1 MVKFSYTWCNGN
13 CYKVIICYTC
23 QVLILLLHVQSRPPC
38 NYFDLWPSGAGIC
51 WTEVVLVYLNPQ
63 FVNVSPSPELVRQ
76 GFFINA
82 IIFRLVDTPLFNMN
96 TCYHGQ
102 NPVFHWKLLQD
113 LTVNNSH
120 NYRLLLL
127 RDYGHI
133 HGTKMTILFW
143 FLIKHTMYFS
153 CNINM
158 QHYSLLFIICQK

>member
-1 MVKFSYTWCNGN
+1 MLYLPGIN
-13 CYKVIICYTC
+13 YY
-23 QVLILLLHVQSRPPC
+23 VQSRPPC
-38 NYFDLWPSGAGIC
+38 NYFDLWSSGAGIC
-51 WTEVVLVYLNPQ
+51 WTEVVHVYLNPQ
-63 FVNVSPSPELVRQ
+63 LVNVSPSPELVRQ

-127 RDYGHI
+127 QDYGHI
-133 HGTKMTILFW
+133 YGTKMTILFW
-143 FLIKHTMYFS
+143 FLIKHTMYMYFS